1 MKSVFKKLFKT
12 LLTSCLIC
20 FCAVIILMIS
30 NRIMGVYRVGIAYIL
45 LGGLGFIMLTAG
57 MILVRFDYI
66 FKKEKPKRVARRT
79 TENPKQKTQTHPKNI
94 QRKSRRR
101 EIS

>member
-1 MKSVFKKLFKT
+1 MKCVFKKLFKT
-12 LLTSCLIC
+12 LLTSFLIC
-20 FCAVIILMIS
+20 FCAIIILMIS
-30 NRIMGVYRVGIAYIL
+30 NKIMGVDRVGMAYIL
-45 LGGLGFIMLTAG
+45 IGSLAFIMLSVG

-66 FKKEKPKRVARRT
+66 FKKEKSKRVNRKT
-79 TENPKQKTQTHPKNI
+79 TQKPKQQTQTHPKNI